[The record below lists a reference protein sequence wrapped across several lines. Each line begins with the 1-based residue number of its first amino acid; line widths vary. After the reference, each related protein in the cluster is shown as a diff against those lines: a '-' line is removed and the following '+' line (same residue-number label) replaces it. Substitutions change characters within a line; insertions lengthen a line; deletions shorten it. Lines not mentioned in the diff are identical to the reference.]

1 MTSKRILYL
10 DVLNIIAIISVIA
23 LHCNGIVHKYHTE
36 NSWAQ
41 SLVVETV
48 FFFAVPLF
56 LMISGANLLG
66 YISKYD
72 TQTFF
77 KKRFAKVLYPAI
89 FWICIAFIWRIFILK
104 AISLENVGIVE
115 FINMVF
121 INKEMPIYYFI
132 WWILGLYLTIPILTH
147 LTTDAKYQSVL
158 WYAVGI
164 FFIFNAL
171 IPNLLK
177 LVGINWNNSFS
188 LQMGGVVIYA
198 ILGYLLAVSNI
209 SKKLR
214 YIIYALAIFAIIYR
228 YSFTYFQ
235 SKEAGKVITITWG
248 YFQFH
253 VFFLTSAIFLFVKN
267 MNLEK
272 LQNNARIT
280 KILANIANCSFG
292 VYLCHMI
299 IVHYELSIFGI
310 DEYSLQWR
318 TIGII
323 TTYIISLA
331 LVYLLKQI
339 PFIRRVVA

>member
-1 MTSKRILYL
+1 MKKRILYL
-10 DVLNIIAIISVIA
+10 DILNIIAIIAVIA
-23 LHCNGIVHKYHTE
+23 LHCNGIVHIYHTE

-48 FFFAVPLF
+48 FYFAVPLF

-66 YISKYD
+66 YIQKYD
-72 TQTFF
+72 TKTFF
-77 KKRFAKVLYPAI
+77 KKRFTKVLYPAI
-89 FWICIAFIWRIFILK
+89 FWICIAFVYRIFILK
-104 AISLENVGIVE
+104 DMSLENIGIVE
-115 FINMVF
+115 FINMIFV
-121 INKEMPIYYFI
+121 NKEMPIYYFI
-132 WWILGLYLTIPILTH
+132 WWILGVYLTIPVLTH
-147 LTTDAKYQSVL
+147 LTTDTKYRSVL

-171 IPNLLK
+171 IPNLFQLI
-177 LVGINWNNSFS
+177 GINWNNLIQF
-188 LQMGGVVIYA
+188 QIGGIVIYP
-198 ILGYLLAVSNI
+198 ILGYLLAISNI

-214 YIIYALAIFAIIYR
+214 YIIYALGIFAIIYR

-235 SKEAGKVITITWG
+235 SKEAGELIKITWG

-267 MNLEK
+267 INFEK
-272 LQNNARIT
+272 LQNNSRIT

-299 IVHYELSIFGI
+299 IVDCEVYICDI
-310 DEYSLQWR
+310 DQYSLQWR

-323 TTYIISLA
+323 TTYVISLA
-331 LVYLLKQI
+331 IVYLLKQI